1 MKNITLIS
9 LLAVLVTASLA
20 LGFTAVSNADL
31 LCSIAPCTFLLLTAA
46 GDYRP
51 RTRGHRT
58 TSIARSIT
66 VSQQAPH
73 PLRLAA

>member
-1 MKNITLIS
+1 MKNITLVS

-20 LGFTAVSNADL
+20 LVFSSVSSADL

-51 RTRGHRT
+51 KARVGRATAT
-58 TSIARSIT
+58 TSRFA
-66 VSQQAPH
+66 VAQPAAH

>member
-1 MKNITLIS
+1 MKNIILVS
-9 LLAVLVTASLA
+9 LLAVLVTAALA
-20 LGFTAVSNADL
+20 LGLLAVSKADL

-51 RTRGHRT
+51 KYRGHRT
-58 TSIARSIT
+58 TSIAPSIPA
-66 VSQQAPH
+66 SQQAQH

>member
-1 MKNITLIS
+1 MKNITLVS

-20 LGFTAVSNADL
+20 LGFSAVSKADL
-31 LCSIAPCTFLLLTAA
+31 LCSIAPSTFLLLTAA

-51 RTRGHRT
+51 KYRGHRS
-58 TSIARSIT
+58 TSIAPSVP
-66 VSQQAPH
+66 VSQRAPH